1 MHSISTTSEA
11 FRWAKP
17 KQTEAIKW
25 SVTCLHSKGNHKVW
39 YVATKGTGICEVTFT
54 SAKMKNM
61 KEFSKGG
68 KQTEARVEV
77 VSVSAL
83 SETRGRRLDPTP
95 IPREYF
101 TLPKS
106 LHISKTHPK
115 QKFFEERCQ
124 PSIPLTCLP
133 FRRKFLGS
141 MSSKNKSAIIVK

>member
-1 MHSISTTSEA
+1 
-11 FRWAKP
+11 
-17 KQTEAIKW
+17 
-25 SVTCLHSKGNHKVW
+25 
-39 YVATKGTGICEVTFT
+39 
-54 SAKMKNM
+54 M

-68 KQTEARVEV
+68 KQTEARAEV

-83 SETRGRRLDPTP
+83 SETRGHRLDPTP

-106 LHISKTHPK
+106 LHIGTTHAK

-133 FRRKFLGS
+133 FRRKFIGS
-141 MSSKNKSAIIVK
+141 MSLKNKSAIIVKQFERINIGILSNKLQQQEARTIRCKVISWGLPHPLPLSSIHRAF